1 MIEIFILLAKYLF
14 IAYIGVFLI
23 FGLIINLAREDIID
37 YKIAV
42 GLMKQRLCIILFH
55 VTASIILI
63 SANAEEN
70 LGQVVGYCA
79 IILGYLCLATILLKG
94 CIPKAVTCFIT
105 AYSFWWI

>member
-42 GLMKQRLCIILFH
+42 GLYTKAMYYTFPYYGKYNTYFSQCRRKFGSGSGLLCYK
-55 VTASIILI
+55 SW
-63 SANAEEN
+63 
-70 LGQVVGYCA
+70 
-79 IILGYLCLATILLKG
+79 ATYVWQQP
-94 CIPKAVTCFIT
+94 C
-105 AYSFWWI
+105 

>member
-42 GLMKQRLCIILFH
+42 GLMKQRLCISTLR
-55 VTASIILI
+55 
-63 SANAEEN
+63 
-70 LGQVVGYCA
+70 QV
-79 IILGYLCLATILLKG
+79 
-94 CIPKAVTCFIT
+94 
-105 AYSFWWI
+105 

>member
-42 GLMKQRLCIILFH
+42 GLMKQRLCIILCYK
-55 VTASIILI
+55 SW
-63 SANAEEN
+63 
-70 LGQVVGYCA
+70 
-79 IILGYLCLATILLKG
+79 ATYVWQQP
-94 CIPKAVTCFIT
+94 C
-105 AYSFWWI
+105 